1 MVFSSSYTREILL
14 CFLLF
19 KIKNRKEKKENM
31 NTERK
36 NVIAGLYP
44 RVSTDDQ
51 VREGFSLDEQ
61 EEEMKRLCE
70 YKNYQVYK
78 VYREEGVSAKNMNRP
93 KFQEMIQDLKDGKIN
108 RIIVHKLDRLTRSI
122 QDLEVIC
129 KLIEEYN
136 CSLDSVNEEINTDT
150 AMGVFFIRM
159 TTILAQLEIERTS
172 ERTKFGLKGAA
183 KNGHFCGK
191 APIGYKKINKEL
203 VIDDLESEVVKEIF
217 DDYVNGLSVC
227 TITKNLNNKN
237 ALNRNWRTTTID
249 RMLANYIYCGDYL
262 YGKRAKNTEPI
273 YLEDVCPAIIDK
285 ETFKMVQT
293 QKERNLKNYT
303 RKHTYVYMQKIVC
316 SKCNKIMGGS
326 SSTSKNKPTQIY
338 YKCNCCNTRINE
350 KKIEKPLMLFL
361 NDMLDYY
368 LLIDNNFKSFFNE
381 DLSIEIDKYN
391 KMLDKCNKKL
401 KKIKEAYLDD
411 LIDKDEFIKDE
422 QSIKSQ
428 INDIELKLNQLNN
441 TNNNENHKQDLN
453 LYYNLFQLEKMKY
466 KSYYVRKNG
475 LWNKL
480 TKEQKSKLIMKYID
494 SIEIEKVK
502 DEIIIKKININKKEI
517 INIGYMFR
525 NDCFDMAININDRDI
540 ILSNEKTK
548 KDIDKYITSLSKFY
562 NISPITIEKDK
573 LNLDEL
579 DNGNNLLQII
589 PNKKNHKFDKDKYTL
604 LLING

>member
-1 MVFSSSYTREILL
+1 
-14 CFLLF
+14 
-19 KIKNRKEKKENM
+19 M

-70 YKNYQVYK
+70 YKNYQIYK
-78 VYREEGVSAKNMNRP
+78 VYREEDVSAKNMNRP

-203 VIDDLESEVVKEIF
+203 VIDDLESEMVKEIF

-227 TITKNLNNKN
+227 TITKKLNNKN

-273 YLEDVCPAIIDK
+273 YLEDVCPAIVDK

-411 LIDKDEFIKDE
+411 LIDKDEFLTE
-422 QSIKSQ
+422 ENTIKSQ
-428 INDIELKLNQLNN
+428 INDIELKLQQLNN

-466 KSYYVRKNG
+466 KSYYARKNG

-502 DEIIIKKININKKEI
+502 DEIVIKKININKKEI

-548 KDIDKYITSLSKFY
+548 QDIDKYINSLSKFY
-562 NISPITIEKDK
+562 NISPITIEKNK

-579 DNGNNLLQII
+579 DNNKNPLQII

>member
-1 MVFSSSYTREILL
+1 MNE
-14 CFLLF
+14 
-19 KIKNRKEKKENM
+19 EK
-31 NTERK
+31 K

-61 EEEMKRLCE
+61 EKEMKKLCM
-70 YKNYQVYK
+70 YKNYQIYK

-108 RIIVHKLDRLTRSI
+108 RIIVYKLDRLTRSI

-129 KLIEEYN
+129 KLIEKYH
-136 CSLDSVNEEINTDT
+136 CSLDSVSEEINTDT

-191 APIGYKKINKEL
+191 APIGYRKINKKL

-227 TITKNLNNKN
+227 TITKKLNNKN

-249 RMLANYIYCGDYL
+249 RMLSNYIYCGDYL
-262 YGKRAKNTEPI
+262 YGKRAKNMKPI
-273 YLEDVCPAIIDK
+273 HLENICPAIIDK

-381 DLSIEIDKYN
+381 DLNIEIDKYN

-411 LIDKDEFIKDE
+411 LIDKDEFITEEKA
-422 QSIKSQ
+422 IKSQ
-428 INDIELKLNQLNN
+428 INDLELKLNHLDNA
-441 TNNNENHKQDLN
+441 NNNENNKKDLN
-453 LYYNLFQLEKMKY
+453 LYYNLLQLEKMKY

-494 SIEIEKVK
+494 SIEIERVK
-502 DEIIIKKININKKEI
+502 DEIVIKKININKKEI
-517 INIGYMFR
+517 MNIGYMFR
-525 NDCFDMAININDRDI
+525 NDCFDMIININDRDI

-548 KDIDKYITSLSKFY
+548 DDIDKYINSLSKFY
-562 NISPITIEKDK
+562 NISPVTIEKDK
-573 LNLDEL
+573 LNLGEL
-579 DNGNNLLQII
+579 DNNNNILQII

>member
-1 MVFSSSYTREILL
+1 MNE
-14 CFLLF
+14 
-19 KIKNRKEKKENM
+19 EK
-31 NTERK
+31 K

-61 EEEMKRLCE
+61 EKEMKKLCM
-70 YKNYQVYK
+70 YKNYQIYK

-93 KFQEMIQDLKDGKIN
+93 KFQEMMQDLKDGKIN
-108 RIIVHKLDRLTRSI
+108 RIIVYKLDRLTRSI

-129 KLIEEYN
+129 KLIEKYH
-136 CSLDSVNEEINTDT
+136 CSLDSVSEEINTDT

-191 APIGYKKINKEL
+191 APIGYRKINKKL

-227 TITKNLNNKN
+227 TITKKLNNKN

-249 RMLANYIYCGDYL
+249 RMLSNYIYCGDYL
-262 YGKRAKNTEPI
+262 YGKRAKNMKPI
-273 YLEDVCPAIIDK
+273 HLENICPAIIDK

-326 SSTSKNKPTQIY
+326 STTSRNKPTQIY

-381 DLSIEIDKYN
+381 DLNIEIDKYN

-411 LIDKDEFIKDE
+411 LIDKDEFITEEKT
-422 QSIKSQ
+422 IKSQ
-428 INDIELKLNQLNN
+428 INDLEFKLNHLNN
-441 TNNNENHKQDLN
+441 VNNNENNKKDLN
-453 LYYNLFQLEKMKY
+453 LYYNLLQLEKMKY

-502 DEIIIKKININKKEI
+502 EEIVIKKININKKEI
-517 INIGYMFR
+517 MNIGYMFR
-525 NDCFDMAININDRDI
+525 NDCFDMAININDRDV
-540 ILSNEKTK
+540 ILSNKKTK
-548 KDIDKYITSLSKFY
+548 DDIDKYINLLSKFY

-573 LNLDEL
+573 LNLGEL
-579 DNGNNLLQII
+579 DNNNNILQII

>member
-1 MVFSSSYTREILL
+1 MNE
-14 CFLLF
+14 
-19 KIKNRKEKKENM
+19 EK
-31 NTERK
+31 K

-61 EEEMKRLCE
+61 EKEMKKLCM
-70 YKNYQVYK
+70 YKNYQIYK

-93 KFQEMIQDLKDGKIN
+93 KFQEMMQDLKDGKIN
-108 RIIVHKLDRLTRSI
+108 RIIVYKLDRLTRSI

-129 KLIEEYN
+129 KLIEKYH
-136 CSLDSVNEEINTDT
+136 CSLDSVSEEINTDT

-191 APIGYKKINKEL
+191 APIGYRKINKEL

-227 TITKNLNNKN
+227 TITKKLNNKN

-249 RMLANYIYCGDYL
+249 RMLSNYIYCGDYL
-262 YGKRAKNTEPI
+262 YGKRAKNMKPI
-273 YLEDVCPAIIDK
+273 HLENICPAIIDK

-381 DLSIEIDKYN
+381 DLNIEIDKYN

-411 LIDKDEFIKDE
+411 LIDKDEFITEEKA
-422 QSIKSQ
+422 IKSQ
-428 INDIELKLNQLNN
+428 INDLELKLNHLNN
-441 TNNNENHKQDLN
+441 ANNNENNKKDLN
-453 LYYNLFQLEKMKY
+453 LYYNLLQLEKMKY

-494 SIEIEKVK
+494 SIEIERVK
-502 DEIIIKKININKKEI
+502 DEIVIKKININKKEI
-517 INIGYMFR
+517 MNIGYMFR
-525 NDCFDMAININDRDI
+525 NDCFDMIININDRDI

-548 KDIDKYITSLSKFY
+548 DDIDKYINSLSKFY
-562 NISPITIEKDK
+562 NISPVTIEKDK
-573 LNLDEL
+573 LNLGEL
-579 DNGNNLLQII
+579 DNNNNILQII
-589 PNKKNHKFDKDKYTL
+589 PHKKNHKFDKDKYTL

>member
-1 MVFSSSYTREILL
+1 MNE
-14 CFLLF
+14 
-19 KIKNRKEKKENM
+19 EK
-31 NTERK
+31 K

-61 EEEMKRLCE
+61 EKETKKLCMH
-70 YKNYQVYK
+70 KNYQIYK

-108 RIIVHKLDRLTRSI
+108 RIIVYKLDRLTRSI

-129 KLIEEYN
+129 KLIEKYH
-136 CSLDSVNEEINTDT
+136 CSLDSVSEEINTDT
-150 AMGVFFIRM
+150 ATGVFFIRM

-191 APIGYKKINKEL
+191 APIGYRKINKEL

-227 TITKNLNNKN
+227 TITKKLNNKN

-249 RMLANYIYCGDYL
+249 RMLSNYIYCGDYL
-262 YGKRAKNTEPI
+262 YGKRAKNMKPI
-273 YLEDVCPAIIDK
+273 HLENICPAIIDK

-326 SSTSKNKPTQIY
+326 STTSRNKPTKIY

-381 DLSIEIDKYN
+381 DLNIEIDKYN

-411 LIDKDEFIKDE
+411 LIDKEEFITEEKAV
-422 QSIKSQ
+422 KSQ
-428 INDIELKLNQLNN
+428 INDLEFKLNHLNN
-441 TNNNENHKQDLN
+441 SNNNENNKKDLN
-453 LYYNLFQLEKMKY
+453 LYYNLLQLEKMKY

-502 DEIIIKKININKKEI
+502 EEIVIKKININKKEI
-517 INIGYMFR
+517 MNIGYMFR
-525 NDCFDMAININDRDI
+525 NDCFDMIININDRDI

-548 KDIDKYITSLSKFY
+548 DDIDKYINSLSKFY

-573 LNLDEL
+573 LNLGEL
-579 DNGNNLLQII
+579 NNNNNILQII

>member
-1 MVFSSSYTREILL
+1 MNE
-14 CFLLF
+14 
-19 KIKNRKEKKENM
+19 EK
-31 NTERK
+31 K

-61 EEEMKRLCE
+61 EKEMKKLCM
-70 YKNYQVYK
+70 YKNYQIYK

-93 KFQEMIQDLKDGKIN
+93 KFQEMMQDLKDGKIN
-108 RIIVHKLDRLTRSI
+108 RIIVYKLDRLTRSI

-129 KLIEEYN
+129 KLIEKYH
-136 CSLDSVNEEINTDT
+136 CSLDSVSEEINTDT

-191 APIGYKKINKEL
+191 APIGYRKINKKL

-227 TITKNLNNKN
+227 TITKKLNNKN

-249 RMLANYIYCGDYL
+249 RMLSNYIYCGDYL
-262 YGKRAKNTEPI
+262 YGKRAKNMKPI
-273 YLEDVCPAIIDK
+273 HLENICPAIIDK

-381 DLSIEIDKYN
+381 DLNIEIDKYN

-411 LIDKDEFIKDE
+411 LIDKDEFITEEKA
-422 QSIKSQ
+422 IKSQ
-428 INDIELKLNQLNN
+428 INDLELKLNHLNN
-441 TNNNENHKQDLN
+441 ANNNENNKKDLN
-453 LYYNLFQLEKMKY
+453 LYYNLLQLEKMKY
-466 KSYYVRKNG
+466 KSYFVRKNG

-494 SIEIEKVK
+494 SIEIERVK
-502 DEIIIKKININKKEI
+502 DEIVIKKININKKEI
-517 INIGYMFR
+517 MNIGYMFR
-525 NDCFDMAININDRDI
+525 NDCFDMIININDRDI

-548 KDIDKYITSLSKFY
+548 DDIDKYINSLSKFY
-562 NISPITIEKDK
+562 NISPVTIEKDK
-573 LNLDEL
+573 LNLGEL
-579 DNGNNLLQII
+579 DNNNNILQII

>member
-1 MVFSSSYTREILL
+1 MNE
-14 CFLLF
+14 
-19 KIKNRKEKKENM
+19 EKKNA
-31 NTERK
+31 
-36 NVIAGLYP
+36 IAGLYP

-61 EEEMKRLCE
+61 EKEMKKLCM
-70 YKNYQVYK
+70 YKNYQIYK

-93 KFQEMIQDLKDGKIN
+93 KFQEMMQDLKDGKIN
-108 RIIVHKLDRLTRSI
+108 RIIVYKLDRLTRSI

-129 KLIEEYN
+129 KLIEKYH
-136 CSLDSVNEEINTDT
+136 CSLDSVSEEINTDT

-191 APIGYKKINKEL
+191 APIGYRKINKEL

-227 TITKNLNNKN
+227 TITKKLNNKN

-249 RMLANYIYCGDYL
+249 RMLSNYIYCGDYL
-262 YGKRAKNTEPI
+262 YGKRAKNMKPI
-273 YLEDVCPAIIDK
+273 HLENICPAIIDK

-303 RKHTYVYMQKIVC
+303 RKHTYIYMQKIVC

-326 SSTSKNKPTQIY
+326 STTSKNKPTQIY

-381 DLSIEIDKYN
+381 DLNIEINKYN

-411 LIDKDEFIKDE
+411 LIDKDEFITEEK
-422 QSIKSQ
+422 SIKSQ
-428 INDIELKLNQLNN
+428 INDIEFKLNQLNN
-441 TNNNENHKQDLN
+441 ANNNENHKQELN

-494 SIEIEKVK
+494 SIEIERVK
-502 DEIIIKKININKKEI
+502 DEIVIKKININKKEI
-517 INIGYMFR
+517 MNIGYMFR
-525 NDCFDMAININDRDI
+525 NDCFDMIININDRDV

-548 KDIDKYITSLSKFY
+548 DDIDKYINSLSKFY
-562 NISPITIEKDK
+562 NISPVTIEKDK
-573 LNLDEL
+573 LNLGEL
-579 DNGNNLLQII
+579 DNNNNILQII

>member
-1 MVFSSSYTREILL
+1 MNE
-14 CFLLF
+14 
-19 KIKNRKEKKENM
+19 EK
-31 NTERK
+31 K

-61 EEEMKRLCE
+61 EKEMKKLCM
-70 YKNYQVYK
+70 YKNYQIYK

-93 KFQEMIQDLKDGKIN
+93 KFQEMMQDLKDGKIN
-108 RIIVHKLDRLTRSI
+108 RIIVYKLDRLTRSI

-129 KLIEEYN
+129 KLIEKYH
-136 CSLDSVNEEINTDT
+136 CSLDSVSEEINTDT

-191 APIGYKKINKEL
+191 APIGYRKINKKL

-227 TITKNLNNKN
+227 TITKKLNNKN

-249 RMLANYIYCGDYL
+249 RMLSNYIYCGDYL
-262 YGKRAKNTEPI
+262 YGKRAKNMKPI
-273 YLEDVCPAIIDK
+273 HLENICPAIIDK

-326 SSTSKNKPTQIY
+326 STTSRNKPTQIY

-381 DLSIEIDKYN
+381 DLNIEIDKYN

-411 LIDKDEFIKDE
+411 LIDKDEFITEEKT
-422 QSIKSQ
+422 IKSQ
-428 INDIELKLNQLNN
+428 INDLEFKLNHLNN
-441 TNNNENHKQDLN
+441 VNNNENNKKDLN
-453 LYYNLFQLEKMKY
+453 LYYNLLQLEKMKY

-502 DEIIIKKININKKEI
+502 EEIVIKKININKKEI
-517 INIGYMFR
+517 MNIGYMFR
-525 NDCFDMAININDRDI
+525 NDCFDMAININDRDV

-548 KDIDKYITSLSKFY
+548 DDIDKYINLLSKFY

-573 LNLDEL
+573 LNLGEL
-579 DNGNNLLQII
+579 DNNNNILQII